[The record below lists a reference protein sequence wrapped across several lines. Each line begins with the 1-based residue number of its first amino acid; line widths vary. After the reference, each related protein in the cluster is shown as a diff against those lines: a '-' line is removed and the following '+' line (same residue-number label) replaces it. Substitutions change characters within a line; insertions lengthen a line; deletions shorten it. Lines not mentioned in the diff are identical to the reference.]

1 MFKALVLKKQD
12 EADASVSVE
21 DLNISDLPEGD
32 VLVKVSFSTI
42 NYKDALAITS
52 SSPIIKNYP
61 MVPGIDFAGEVEE
74 SNNNSFK
81 TGDKVILNGF
91 GVGEKYWGGLAQ
103 KARVKGEWLVKL
115 PEKLTEKQAM
125 AIGTAGYTAML
136 CVLALEK
143 QGVTPDKGE
152 ILVTGATGG
161 VGITAIEIS
170 KAVGA
175 KVIATAS
182 TDEKLKIAKEY
193 GADYCINYSQ
203 NEFKD
208 KVKEYTD
215 GKGANIIYDPVGGD
229 VFNQSLRCIAWNGI
243 ILVIGFASG
252 TIASAPT
259 NLPLLKN
266 CSIVGVFWGAWRER
280 EPNGH
285 NINMEKILKWWKEN
299 KVKPKVSKVFNL
311 EDTKYALQALIN
323 REVIGK
329 AVIKVR

>member
-1 MFKALVLKKQD
+1 MKAIVCNEWCKP
-12 EADASVSVE
+12 E
-21 DLNISDLPEGD
+21 DLKVSEIKNPTLNDNSVRVEIYASGVNFPD
-32 VLVKVSFSTI
+32 VLIVQGKYQYKPPFPFSPGSEVAGIISEIGKNIKNLKVGDRIMAVTGHGAFAEEICVPEDKITLVPESMDFITAASMSLT
-42 NYKDALAITS
+42 YGTS
-52 SSPIIKNYP
+52 SYALFQRANIKEND
-61 MVPGIDFAGEVEE
+61 V
-74 SNNNSFK
+74 
-81 TGDKVILNGF
+81 
-91 GVGEKYWGGLAQ
+91 
-103 KARVKGEWLVKL
+103 
-115 PEKLTEKQAM
+115 
-125 AIGTAGYTAML
+125 
-136 CVLALEK
+136 VL
-143 QGVTPDKGE
+143 
-152 ILVTGATGG
+152 IHGATGG

-285 NINMEKILKWWKEN
+285 NVNMEKILKWWKEN

>member
-1 MFKALVLKKQD
+1 MKAIVCNEWCKP
-12 EADASVSVE
+12 E
-21 DLNISDLPEGD
+21 DLKVSEIKNPTLDDNSVRVEIYASGVNFPD
-32 VLVKVSFSTI
+32 VLIVQGKYQYKPPFPFSPGSEVAGIISEIGKNVKSLKVGDRIMAVTGHGAFAEEICVPEDKITLVPESMDFITAASMSLT
-42 NYKDALAITS
+42 YGTS
-52 SSPIIKNYP
+52 SYALFQRANIKEND
-61 MVPGIDFAGEVEE
+61 V
-74 SNNNSFK
+74 
-81 TGDKVILNGF
+81 
-91 GVGEKYWGGLAQ
+91 
-103 KARVKGEWLVKL
+103 
-115 PEKLTEKQAM
+115 
-125 AIGTAGYTAML
+125 
-136 CVLALEK
+136 VL
-143 QGVTPDKGE
+143 
-152 ILVTGATGG
+152 IHGATGG

-215 GKGANIIYDPVGGD
+215 GEGANIIYDPVGGD

-285 NINMEKILKWWKEN
+285 NVNMEKILKWWKEN

>member
-1 MFKALVLKKQD
+1 MKAIVCNEWCKP
-12 EADASVSVE
+12 E
-21 DLNISDLPEGD
+21 DLKVSEIKNPTLDDNSVRVEIYASGVNFPD
-32 VLVKVSFSTI
+32 VLIVQGKYQYKPPFPFSPGSEVAGIISEIGKNVKSLKVGDRIMAVTGHGAFAEEICVPEDKITLVPESMDFITAASMSLT
-42 NYKDALAITS
+42 YGTS
-52 SSPIIKNYP
+52 SYALFQRANIKEND
-61 MVPGIDFAGEVEE
+61 V
-74 SNNNSFK
+74 
-81 TGDKVILNGF
+81 
-91 GVGEKYWGGLAQ
+91 
-103 KARVKGEWLVKL
+103 
-115 PEKLTEKQAM
+115 
-125 AIGTAGYTAML
+125 
-136 CVLALEK
+136 VL
-143 QGVTPDKGE
+143 
-152 ILVTGATGG
+152 IHGATGG

-280 EPNGH
+280 DPNGH
-285 NINMEKILKWWKEN
+285 NVNMEKILKWWKEN

>member
-1 MFKALVLKKQD
+1 MKAIVCNEWCKPEELKVSEIKNPTLD
-12 EADASVSVE
+12 DNSVRVEIYASGV
-21 DLNISDLPEGD
+21 NFPD
-32 VLVKVSFSTI
+32 VLIVQGKYQYKPPFPFSPGSEVAGIISEIGKNVKSLKVGDRVMAVTGHGAFAEEICVPEDKLTLVPENMDFITAASMSLT
-42 NYKDALAITS
+42 YGTS
-52 SSPIIKNYP
+52 SYALFQRANIKAND
-61 MVPGIDFAGEVEE
+61 V
-74 SNNNSFK
+74 
-81 TGDKVILNGF
+81 
-91 GVGEKYWGGLAQ
+91 
-103 KARVKGEWLVKL
+103 
-115 PEKLTEKQAM
+115 
-125 AIGTAGYTAML
+125 
-136 CVLALEK
+136 VL
-143 QGVTPDKGE
+143 
-152 ILVTGATGG
+152 IHGATGG

-229 VFNQSLRCIAWNGI
+229 VFNKSLRCIAWNGI

-299 KVKPKVSKVFNL
+299 KIRPKVSKVFNL

>member
-1 MFKALVLKKQD
+1 MKAIVCNEWCKP
-12 EADASVSVE
+12 E
-21 DLNISDLPEGD
+21 DLKVSEIKNPTVDDNSVRVEIYASGVNFPD
-32 VLVKVSFSTI
+32 VLIVQGKYQYKPPFPFSPGSEVAGIISEIGKNVKSLKVGDRVMAVTGHGAFAEEICVPEDKITLVPESMDFITAASMSLT
-42 NYKDALAITS
+42 YGTS
-52 SSPIIKNYP
+52 SYALFQRANIKEND
-61 MVPGIDFAGEVEE
+61 V
-74 SNNNSFK
+74 
-81 TGDKVILNGF
+81 
-91 GVGEKYWGGLAQ
+91 
-103 KARVKGEWLVKL
+103 
-115 PEKLTEKQAM
+115 
-125 AIGTAGYTAML
+125 
-136 CVLALEK
+136 VL
-143 QGVTPDKGE
+143 
-152 ILVTGATGG
+152 IHGATGG

-215 GKGANIIYDPVGGD
+215 GKGANIIYDPVGGE

-285 NINMEKILKWWKEN
+285 NLNMEKILKWWKEN

>member
-1 MFKALVLKKQD
+1 MKAIVCNEWCKPEELKISEIKNPTLD
-12 EADASVSVE
+12 DNAVRVEIHASGV
-21 DLNISDLPEGD
+21 NFPD
-32 VLVKVSFSTI
+32 VLIVQGKYQYKPPFPFSPGSEVAGIISEIGKNVKSLKVGDRIMAVTGHGAFAEEICVPENKITLMPESMDFITAASMSLT
-42 NYKDALAITS
+42 YGTS
-52 SSPIIKNYP
+52 SYALFQRANIKEND
-61 MVPGIDFAGEVEE
+61 V
-74 SNNNSFK
+74 
-81 TGDKVILNGF
+81 
-91 GVGEKYWGGLAQ
+91 
-103 KARVKGEWLVKL
+103 
-115 PEKLTEKQAM
+115 
-125 AIGTAGYTAML
+125 
-136 CVLALEK
+136 VL
-143 QGVTPDKGE
+143 
-152 ILVTGATGG
+152 IHGATGG

>member
-1 MFKALVLKKQD
+1 MKALICNEWCKP
-12 EADASVSVE
+12 E
-21 DLNISDLPEGD
+21 DLKVSEIKNPTLDDNSVRVEIYASGVNFPD
-32 VLVKVSFSTI
+32 VLIVQGKYQYKPPFPFSPGSEVAGIISEIGKNVKSLKVGDRIMAVTGHGAFAEEICVPEDKITLVPESMDFITAASMSLT
-42 NYKDALAITS
+42 YGTS
-52 SSPIIKNYP
+52 SYALFQRANIKEND
-61 MVPGIDFAGEVEE
+61 V
-74 SNNNSFK
+74 
-81 TGDKVILNGF
+81 
-91 GVGEKYWGGLAQ
+91 
-103 KARVKGEWLVKL
+103 
-115 PEKLTEKQAM
+115 
-125 AIGTAGYTAML
+125 
-136 CVLALEK
+136 VL
-143 QGVTPDKGE
+143 
-152 ILVTGATGG
+152 IHGATGG

-193 GADYCINYSQ
+193 GADFCINYSQ

-285 NINMEKILKWWKEN
+285 NVNMEKILKWWKEN

>member
-1 MFKALVLKKQD
+1 MKAIVCNEWCKP
-12 EADASVSVE
+12 E
-21 DLNISDLPEGD
+21 DLKVSEIKNPTLDDNSVRVEIYASGVNFPD
-32 VLVKVSFSTI
+32 VLIVQGKYQYKPPFPFSPGSEVAGVISEIGKNVKSLKVGDRIMAVTGHGAFAEEICVPEDKITLVPESMDFITAASMSLT
-42 NYKDALAITS
+42 YGTS
-52 SSPIIKNYP
+52 SYALFQRANINEND
-61 MVPGIDFAGEVEE
+61 V
-74 SNNNSFK
+74 
-81 TGDKVILNGF
+81 
-91 GVGEKYWGGLAQ
+91 
-103 KARVKGEWLVKL
+103 
-115 PEKLTEKQAM
+115 
-125 AIGTAGYTAML
+125 
-136 CVLALEK
+136 VL
-143 QGVTPDKGE
+143 
-152 ILVTGATGG
+152 IHGATGG

-285 NINMEKILKWWKEN
+285 NVNMEKILKWWKEN

>member
-1 MFKALVLKKQD
+1 MKAIVCNEWCKP
-12 EADASVSVE
+12 E
-21 DLNISDLPEGD
+21 DLKVSEIKNPTLDDNSVRVEIYASGVNFPD
-32 VLVKVSFSTI
+32 VLIVQGKYQYKPPFPFSPGSEVAGIISEIGKNVKSLKVGDRIMAVTGHGAFAEEICVPEDKITLVPESMDFITAASMSLT
-42 NYKDALAITS
+42 YGTS
-52 SSPIIKNYP
+52 SYALFQRANIKEND
-61 MVPGIDFAGEVEE
+61 V
-74 SNNNSFK
+74 
-81 TGDKVILNGF
+81 
-91 GVGEKYWGGLAQ
+91 
-103 KARVKGEWLVKL
+103 
-115 PEKLTEKQAM
+115 
-125 AIGTAGYTAML
+125 
-136 CVLALEK
+136 VL
-143 QGVTPDKGE
+143 
-152 ILVTGATGG
+152 IHGATGG

-285 NINMEKILKWWKEN
+285 NVNMEKILKWWKEN

>member
-1 MFKALVLKKQD
+1 MKAIVCNEWCKP
-12 EADASVSVE
+12 E
-21 DLNISDLPEGD
+21 DLKVSEIKNPTLDDNSVRVEIYASGVNFPD
-32 VLVKVSFSTI
+32 VLIVQGKYQYKPPFPFSPGSEVAGIISEIGKNVKSLKVGDRVMAVTGHGAFAEEICVPEDKITLVPESMDFITAASMSLT
-42 NYKDALAITS
+42 YGTS
-52 SSPIIKNYP
+52 SYALFQRANIKEND
-61 MVPGIDFAGEVEE
+61 V
-74 SNNNSFK
+74 
-81 TGDKVILNGF
+81 
-91 GVGEKYWGGLAQ
+91 
-103 KARVKGEWLVKL
+103 
-115 PEKLTEKQAM
+115 
-125 AIGTAGYTAML
+125 
-136 CVLALEK
+136 VL
-143 QGVTPDKGE
+143 
-152 ILVTGATGG
+152 IHGATGG

>member
-1 MFKALVLKKQD
+1 MKAIVCNEWCKP
-12 EADASVSVE
+12 E
-21 DLNISDLPEGD
+21 DLKVSEIKNPTLDDNSVRVEIYASGVNFPD
-32 VLVKVSFSTI
+32 VLIVQGKYQYKPPFPFSPGSEVAGIISEIGKNVKSLKVGDRVMAVTGHGAFAEEICVPENKITLVPESMDFITAASMSLT
-42 NYKDALAITS
+42 YGTS
-52 SSPIIKNYP
+52 SYALFQRANIKEND
-61 MVPGIDFAGEVEE
+61 V
-74 SNNNSFK
+74 
-81 TGDKVILNGF
+81 
-91 GVGEKYWGGLAQ
+91 
-103 KARVKGEWLVKL
+103 
-115 PEKLTEKQAM
+115 
-125 AIGTAGYTAML
+125 
-136 CVLALEK
+136 VL
-143 QGVTPDKGE
+143 
-152 ILVTGATGG
+152 IHGATGG

-182 TDEKLKIAKEY
+182 TDEKLEIAKEY

-215 GKGANIIYDPVGGD
+215 GKGANIIYDPVGGE

-285 NINMEKILKWWKEN
+285 NVNMEKILKWWKEN

>member
-1 MFKALVLKKQD
+1 MKAIVCNEWCKPEELKVSEIKNPTLD
-12 EADASVSVE
+12 DNAVRVEIHASGV
-21 DLNISDLPEGD
+21 NFPD
-32 VLVKVSFSTI
+32 VLIVQGKYQYKPPFPFSPGSEVAGIISEIGKNVKSLKVGDRIMAVTGHGAFAEEICVPEDKITLVPESMDFITAASMSLT
-42 NYKDALAITS
+42 YGTS
-52 SSPIIKNYP
+52 SYALFQRANIKEND
-61 MVPGIDFAGEVEE
+61 V
-74 SNNNSFK
+74 
-81 TGDKVILNGF
+81 
-91 GVGEKYWGGLAQ
+91 
-103 KARVKGEWLVKL
+103 
-115 PEKLTEKQAM
+115 
-125 AIGTAGYTAML
+125 
-136 CVLALEK
+136 VL
-143 QGVTPDKGE
+143 
-152 ILVTGATGG
+152 IHGATGG

-285 NINMEKILKWWKEN
+285 NVNMEKILKWWKEN

>member
-1 MFKALVLKKQD
+1 MKAIVCNEWCKP
-12 EADASVSVE
+12 E
-21 DLNISDLPEGD
+21 DLKVSEIGSPDLDNNSVRIEVNAAGVNFPD
-32 VLVKVSFSTI
+32 VLIVQGKYQYKPTFPFSPGSEVAGVI
-42 NYKDALAITS
+42 SEIGSNVTS
-52 SSPIIKNYP
+52 LNK
-61 MVPGIDFAGEVEE
+61 
-74 SNNNSFK
+74 
-81 TGDKVILNGF
+81 GDKVMSVTGHGAFAEEVCVPENKITLMPEGMDFITAASMSLTYGTSAYALFQRANIKENDVIL
-91 GVGEKYWGGLAQ
+91 
-103 KARVKGEWLVKL
+103 
-115 PEKLTEKQAM
+115 
-125 AIGTAGYTAML
+125 IH
-136 CVLALEK
+136 
-143 QGVTPDKGE
+143 
-152 ILVTGATGG
+152 GATGG

-193 GADYCINYSQ
+193 GADYCINYTN
-203 NEFKD
+203 NEFKE
-208 KVKEYTD
+208 KVKEITN
-215 GKGANIIYDPVGGD
+215 GNGANIIYDPVGGE
-229 VFNQSLRCIAWNGI
+229 VFDQSLRCVAWDGR

-285 NINMEKILKWWKEN
+285 NVNMERILKWWKE
-299 KVKPKVSKVFNL
+299 KRIKPKVSKVFNL

>member
-1 MFKALVLKKQD
+1 MKAIVCNEWCKPENLKVSEIKNPTLD
-12 EADASVSVE
+12 DKSVRVEIYASGV
-21 DLNISDLPEGD
+21 NFPD
-32 VLVKVSFSTI
+32 VLIVQGKYQYKPPFPFSPGSEVAGIISEIGKNVKSLKVGDRIMAVTGHGAFAEEICVPEDKVTLVPENMDFITAASMSLT
-42 NYKDALAITS
+42 YGTS
-52 SSPIIKNYP
+52 SYALFQRANIKEND
-61 MVPGIDFAGEVEE
+61 V
-74 SNNNSFK
+74 
-81 TGDKVILNGF
+81 
-91 GVGEKYWGGLAQ
+91 
-103 KARVKGEWLVKL
+103 
-115 PEKLTEKQAM
+115 
-125 AIGTAGYTAML
+125 
-136 CVLALEK
+136 VL
-143 QGVTPDKGE
+143 
-152 ILVTGATGG
+152 IHGATGG

-285 NINMEKILKWWKEN
+285 NVNMEKVLKWWKEN

>member
-1 MFKALVLKKQD
+1 MKAIVCNEWCKP
-12 EADASVSVE
+12 E
-21 DLNISDLPEGD
+21 DLKVSEIGSPELENDAVRIEVHAAGVNFPD
-32 VLVKVSFSTI
+32 VLIVQGKYQYKPPFPFSPGSEVAGVISEVGSDVTSF
-42 NYKDALAITS
+42 NK
-52 SSPIIKNYP
+52 
-61 MVPGIDFAGEVEE
+61 
-74 SNNNSFK
+74 
-81 TGDKVILNGF
+81 GDKVMAVTGHGAFAEEVCVQENKITLIPEGMDFITAASMSLTYGTSAYALFQRAKIKENDVIL
-91 GVGEKYWGGLAQ
+91 
-103 KARVKGEWLVKL
+103 
-115 PEKLTEKQAM
+115 
-125 AIGTAGYTAML
+125 IH
-136 CVLALEK
+136 
-143 QGVTPDKGE
+143 
-152 ILVTGATGG
+152 GATGG

-175 KVIATAS
+175 TVIATAS

-193 GADYCINYSQ
+193 GADYCINYTQ
-203 NEFKD
+203 NEFKE
-208 KVKEYTD
+208 KVKEITN
-215 GKGANIIYDPVGGD
+215 GSGANIIYDPVGGK
-229 VFNQSLRCIAWNGI
+229 VFDQSLRCIAWNGR

-285 NINMEKILKWWKEN
+285 NINMEKILKWWKEK

>member
-1 MFKALVLKKQD
+1 MKAIVCNEWCKP
-12 EADASVSVE
+12 E
-21 DLNISDLPEGD
+21 DLKVSEIKNPTLDDNSVRVEIYASGVNFPD
-32 VLVKVSFSTI
+32 VLIVQGKYQYKPPFPFSPGSEVAGIISEIGKNVKSLKVGDRIMAVTGHGAFAEEICVPEDKITLVPESMDFITAASMSLT
-42 NYKDALAITS
+42 YGTS
-52 SSPIIKNYP
+52 SYALFQRANIKEND
-61 MVPGIDFAGEVEE
+61 V
-74 SNNNSFK
+74 
-81 TGDKVILNGF
+81 
-91 GVGEKYWGGLAQ
+91 
-103 KARVKGEWLVKL
+103 
-115 PEKLTEKQAM
+115 
-125 AIGTAGYTAML
+125 
-136 CVLALEK
+136 VL
-143 QGVTPDKGE
+143 
-152 ILVTGATGG
+152 IHGATGG

-285 NINMEKILKWWKEN
+285 NVNMEKILKWWKEN
-299 KVKPKVSKVFNL
+299 KVRPKVSKVFNL

>member
-1 MFKALVLKKQD
+1 MKAIVCNEWCKP
-12 EADASVSVE
+12 E
-21 DLNISDLPEGD
+21 DLKVSEIKNPTLDDNSVRVEIYASGVNFPD
-32 VLVKVSFSTI
+32 VLIVQGKYQYKPPFPFSPGSEVAGIISEIGKNVRNLKVGDRVMAVTGHGAFAEEICVPEHKITLVPENMDFITAASMSLT
-42 NYKDALAITS
+42 YGTS
-52 SSPIIKNYP
+52 SYALFQRANIKEND
-61 MVPGIDFAGEVEE
+61 V
-74 SNNNSFK
+74 
-81 TGDKVILNGF
+81 
-91 GVGEKYWGGLAQ
+91 
-103 KARVKGEWLVKL
+103 
-115 PEKLTEKQAM
+115 
-125 AIGTAGYTAML
+125 
-136 CVLALEK
+136 VL
-143 QGVTPDKGE
+143 
-152 ILVTGATGG
+152 IHGATGG

-208 KVKEYTD
+208 KVKEYTN

-285 NINMEKILKWWKEN
+285 NVNMEKILKWWKEN

>member
-1 MFKALVLKKQD
+1 MKAIVCNEWCKP
-12 EADASVSVE
+12 E
-21 DLNISDLPEGD
+21 DLKVSEIKNPTLDDNSVRVEIYASGVNFPD
-32 VLVKVSFSTI
+32 VLIVQGKYQYKPPFPFSPGSEVAGIISEIGKNVKSLKVGDRVMAVTGHGAFAEEI
-42 NYKDALAITS
+42 CVPKDKITLVPENMDFITAASMSLTYGTS
-52 SSPIIKNYP
+52 SYALFQRANIKEND
-61 MVPGIDFAGEVEE
+61 V
-74 SNNNSFK
+74 
-81 TGDKVILNGF
+81 
-91 GVGEKYWGGLAQ
+91 
-103 KARVKGEWLVKL
+103 
-115 PEKLTEKQAM
+115 
-125 AIGTAGYTAML
+125 
-136 CVLALEK
+136 VLIH
-143 QGVTPDKGE
+143 GS
-152 ILVTGATGG
+152 TGG

-285 NINMEKILKWWKEN
+285 NVNMEKILKWWKEG

>member
-1 MFKALVLKKQD
+1 MAVTGHGAFAEEICVPEDKITLVPENMD
-12 EADASVSVE
+12 FITAASMS
-21 DLNISDLPEGD
+21 LTYG
-32 VLVKVSFSTI
+32 
-42 NYKDALAITS
+42 TS
-52 SSPIIKNYP
+52 SYALFQRANIKEND
-61 MVPGIDFAGEVEE
+61 V
-74 SNNNSFK
+74 
-81 TGDKVILNGF
+81 
-91 GVGEKYWGGLAQ
+91 
-103 KARVKGEWLVKL
+103 
-115 PEKLTEKQAM
+115 
-125 AIGTAGYTAML
+125 
-136 CVLALEK
+136 VL
-143 QGVTPDKGE
+143 
-152 ILVTGATGG
+152 IHGATGG
-161 VGITAIEIS
+161 VGITAIEIY

-285 NINMEKILKWWKEN
+285 NVNMEKILKWWNEK

>member
-1 MFKALVLKKQD
+1 MKAIVCNEWCKPEELKVSEIKNPTLD
-12 EADASVSVE
+12 DNSVRVEIYASGV
-21 DLNISDLPEGD
+21 NFPD
-32 VLVKVSFSTI
+32 VLIVQGKYQYKPPFPFSPGSEVAGIISEIGKNVKSLKVGDRIMAVTGHGAFAEEICVPEDKITLVPESMDFITAASMSLT
-42 NYKDALAITS
+42 YGTS
-52 SSPIIKNYP
+52 SYALFQRANIKEND
-61 MVPGIDFAGEVEE
+61 V
-74 SNNNSFK
+74 
-81 TGDKVILNGF
+81 
-91 GVGEKYWGGLAQ
+91 
-103 KARVKGEWLVKL
+103 
-115 PEKLTEKQAM
+115 
-125 AIGTAGYTAML
+125 
-136 CVLALEK
+136 VL
-143 QGVTPDKGE
+143 
-152 ILVTGATGG
+152 IHGATGG

-175 KVIATAS
+175 QVIATAS

-285 NINMEKILKWWKEN
+285 NVNMEKILKWWKEN

>member
-1 MFKALVLKKQD
+1 MKAIVCN
-12 EADASVSVE
+12 EWCRPE
-21 DLNISDLPEGD
+21 DLKVSEIKSPTLDDNSVRVEIYASGVNFPD
-32 VLVKVSFSTI
+32 VLIVQGKYQYKPPFPFSPGSEVAGIISEIGKSVKNLKVGDRVMAVTGHGAFAEEICVPEDKITLVPENMDFITAASMSLT
-42 NYKDALAITS
+42 YGTS
-52 SSPIIKNYP
+52 SYALFQRANIKEND
-61 MVPGIDFAGEVEE
+61 V
-74 SNNNSFK
+74 
-81 TGDKVILNGF
+81 
-91 GVGEKYWGGLAQ
+91 
-103 KARVKGEWLVKL
+103 
-115 PEKLTEKQAM
+115 
-125 AIGTAGYTAML
+125 
-136 CVLALEK
+136 VL
-143 QGVTPDKGE
+143 
-152 ILVTGATGG
+152 IHGATGG

-208 KVKEYTD
+208 KVKEYTN

-285 NINMEKILKWWKEN
+285 NVNMEKILKWWKEN

-329 AVIKVR
+329 AVIKIR

>member
-1 MFKALVLKKQD
+1 MKAIVCNEWCKPQDLKVSEIKNPTLD
-12 EADASVSVE
+12 DNSVRVEIYASGV
-21 DLNISDLPEGD
+21 NFPD
-32 VLVKVSFSTI
+32 VLIVQGKYQYKPPFPFSPGSEVAGIISEIGKNVKSLKVDDRVMAVTGHGAFAEEICVPEDKITLIPENMDFITAASMSLT
-42 NYKDALAITS
+42 YGTS
-52 SSPIIKNYP
+52 SYALFQRANIKEND
-61 MVPGIDFAGEVEE
+61 V
-74 SNNNSFK
+74 
-81 TGDKVILNGF
+81 
-91 GVGEKYWGGLAQ
+91 
-103 KARVKGEWLVKL
+103 
-115 PEKLTEKQAM
+115 
-125 AIGTAGYTAML
+125 
-136 CVLALEK
+136 VL
-143 QGVTPDKGE
+143 
-152 ILVTGATGG
+152 IHGATGG

-285 NINMEKILKWWKEN
+285 NVNMEKILKWWKGN

>member
-1 MFKALVLKKQD
+1 MKAIVCNEWCKP
-12 EADASVSVE
+12 E
-21 DLNISDLPEGD
+21 DLKVSEIKNPTLDDNSVRVEIYASGVNFPDVLIVQGKYQYKPPFPFSPGSEVAGIISEIGKNVKSLKVGDRVMAVTGHGAFAEEICVPEDKITLLPENMDFITAASMSLTYG
-32 VLVKVSFSTI
+32 
-42 NYKDALAITS
+42 TS
-52 SSPIIKNYP
+52 SYALFQRANIKEND
-61 MVPGIDFAGEVEE
+61 V
-74 SNNNSFK
+74 
-81 TGDKVILNGF
+81 
-91 GVGEKYWGGLAQ
+91 
-103 KARVKGEWLVKL
+103 
-115 PEKLTEKQAM
+115 
-125 AIGTAGYTAML
+125 
-136 CVLALEK
+136 VL
-143 QGVTPDKGE
+143 
-152 ILVTGATGG
+152 IHGATGG

-285 NINMEKILKWWKEN
+285 NVNMEKILKWWKEN